1 MIRGQRETT
10 FLEQSE
16 ACMPLLPNSKGKLRW
31 FVHLRVTFKEPIS
44 TTISVIPSY
53 CRHTSSLCIVAVVVK
68 LCFSAQCELLW
79 EPLVAHRTLTPGDST
94 TLDSERIHKGE
105 NSQGGCCRVF
115 PPRKTSQG
123 AQTNVPCCIICMIV
137 GKARTGKHIDPGDSL
152 IPFKPALGERG
163 PVGLCPSLA
172 GIKFLMAQ
180 HSGDAPN

>member
-1 MIRGQRETT
+1 M
-10 FLEQSE
+10 
-16 ACMPLLPNSKGKLRW
+16 LLSK
-31 FVHLRVTFKEPIS
+31 S
-44 TTISVIPSY
+44 PSRPRFPSFHRTADT
-53 CRHTSSLCIVAVVVK
+53 RHLCIVAVVVK

-123 AQTNVPCCIICMIV
+123 AHKCAFCIICMIV

-172 GIKFLMAQ
+172 GIKFLMTQ